1 MAACFCSHLCP
12 RCLVEL
18 EKLIDEIQTEAENLE
33 RDKPLRVANKPLF
46 SPHPPLPAA

>member
-1 MAACFCSHLCP
+1 MSASIL
-12 RCLVEL
+12 RSRSLVEL
-18 EKLIDEIQTEAENLE
+18 EKLIDDIQTEADTLK